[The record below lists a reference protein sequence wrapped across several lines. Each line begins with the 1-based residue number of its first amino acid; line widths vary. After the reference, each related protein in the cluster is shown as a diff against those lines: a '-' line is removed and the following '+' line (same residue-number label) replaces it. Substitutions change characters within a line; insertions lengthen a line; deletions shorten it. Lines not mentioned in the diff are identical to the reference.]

1 MSKRS
6 GSLWLFGFPY
16 QLTKLIPIVENHGFS
31 YRQQII
37 IWKGM
42 KSAAGRT
49 STKLKMY
56 PTTTESVFF
65 FAYNSIPFIKALLNE
80 QKNKRNL
87 SSKELNEY
95 LGKASNGG
103 GTWSTIAGMEQQTPS
118 QPTKEDWNKLNKLFK
133 GELPSYKSTVF
144 PFNLQTGLTDVWD
157 DIDFYN
163 NEKKF
168 HDTQKPEKL
177 IERIIKSSSNP
188 NDLVI
193 DPFMG
198 SGTTAVCC
206 ERLKRRWDGCELD
219 KKDEYLKE
227 ANKRIKENRKLLQ
240 QNNGEAWKTWFCEG
254 NSKS

>member
-1 MSKRS
+1 
-6 GSLWLFGFPY
+6 
-16 QLTKLIPIVENHGFS
+16 
-31 YRQQII
+31 
-37 IWKGM
+37 
-42 KSAAGRT
+42 
-49 STKLKMY
+49 MY